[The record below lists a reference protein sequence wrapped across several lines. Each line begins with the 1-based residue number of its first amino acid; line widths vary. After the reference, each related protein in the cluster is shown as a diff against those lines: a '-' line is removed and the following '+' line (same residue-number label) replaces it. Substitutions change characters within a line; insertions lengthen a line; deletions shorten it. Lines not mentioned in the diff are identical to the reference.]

1 MSPPPTNQRQRR
13 SRSRG
18 ARSLSTD
25 YESDTGPSRRGQRRR
40 GGRGSGLPGIS
51 EDQQQVGQYSPQQ
64 IQQQQQQ
71 QLQQQQAQQPPA
83 QEEEGGGDEALKV
96 RLTCRSQV
104 RNANGPSAEA
114 GAQPR
119 RMGRVEGEGAW

>member
-1 MSPPPTNQRQRR
+1 MSPQPTNQRQRR

-25 YESDTGPSRRGQRRR
+25 YESDAGPSRRGQRRR

-96 RLTCRSQV
+96 RQTCQFSLRGADGRIAQ
-104 RNANGPSAEA
+104 A
-114 GAQPR
+114 GAEPR
-119 RMGRVEGEGAW
+119 CLGRVEGEGAR

>member
-1 MSPPPTNQRQRR
+1 MSMSPPPSNQRQRR
-13 SRSRG
+13 SRSRGG

-25 YESDTGPSRRGQRRR
+25 YESDAGPSRRGQRRR

-64 IQQQQQQ
+64 IQQQRQQ

-83 QEEEGGGDEALKV
+83 QEEEGGGDEALKLKLELNLDV
-96 RLTCRSQV
+96 W
-104 RNANGPSAEA
+104 
-114 GAQPR
+114 
-119 RMGRVEGEGAW
+119 VELKAKVHGDVTLSMLG